1 MYFYNEDIYI
11 YIVHVQLIDPNYGG
25 AHDVDGAVAH
35 HAVASR
41 GAGCGL
47 RANAVALK
55 QGR

>member
-1 MYFYNEDIYI
+1 MYYEDI